1 MPAEESSLPLH
12 TVMAVRPGK
21 TTEVLARA
29 EDAPEDLCFSL
40 VSPART
46 LDIQTSSVEQRDML
60 LRGFQV
66 SSASSHAQLLCSL
79 QLPPLEY
86 SHARLR
92 THRRTALLY
101 RSCSSSAISRKALRK
116 NKQ

>member
-66 SSASSHAQLLCSL
+66 SSASSHAQLLFFPAAPSAWVLTRAPSHTPAHCSVVS
-79 QLPPLEY
+79 QLLVFGHFTEGF
-86 SHARLR
+86 
-92 THRRTALLY
+92 TEE
-101 RSCSSSAISRKALRK
+101 
-116 NKQ
+116 